1 MSLVNDDG
9 LGSSLCPPQPPSLGS
24 TSDEP
29 APPEWPLLFN
39 ESRATPLGE
48 DFLGSVFKCLDTNSI
63 GLLAPEQYSAFL
75 ATVSCDLDCN
85 IWKRSLN
92 ETFEDNQFQSADSE
106 LRNFY
111 TKFGIAHI
119 LYERASDPQTGM
131 HYLVPPSPIAAT
143 SVPLLPPLT
152 EANTPMLTLQGFI
165 DVMTMDVLRDPLEGW
180 KLICRM
186 ARYYGV
192 CL

>member
-1 MSLVNDDG
+1 MS
-9 LGSSLCPPQPPSLGS
+9 PPQPPSLGS

-63 GLLAPEQYSAFL
+63 GLLSPEQYSAFL
-75 ATVSCDLDCN
+75 AT
-85 IWKRSLN
+85 RSLN

-165 DVMTMDVLRDPLEGW
+165 DIMTMDVLRDPPAGW
-180 KLICRM
+180 KLICQM